1 MAADPP
7 ARTVTPP
14 GPAAAAE
21 ADDASTDALIAA
33 LQVRGAAEPV
43 IDGRRLRAE
52 RGRAAVVAATLEL
65 VDGGN
70 PVPTFA
76 DIAEVSGVSER
87 TIFRYFPDRE
97 ALFGAVATEV
107 FPRIAHCLGTEPVAG
122 DLHARAAALVAL
134 RLELAERTA
143 GLSRSVERLAPS
155 SRLGAALLAIR
166 HDRLQEQVGAWF
178 APELRTAPAGAAAT
192 VDVLLSTASIVHL
205 RELLGDDA
213 LADELTTAVV
223 RLLAPAPRA

>member
-1 MAADPP
+1 MAADSP
-7 ARTVTPP
+7 A
-14 GPAAAAE
+14 PAPAE

-107 FPRIAHCLGTEPVAG
+107 FPSIAHCLATDPPAG
-122 DLHARAAALVAL
+122 DTAERVAALVAL
-134 RLELAERTA
+134 RLELADRTA
-143 GLSRSVERLAPS
+143 GLLRSVERLAPT

-166 HDRLQEQVGAWF
+166 HDRLQEQVRSWFGA
-178 APELRTAPAGAAAT
+178 ELRLAPPSAAAT
-192 VDVLLSTASIVHL
+192 VDVLLSTASVTHL
-205 RELLGDDA
+205 RELLGDDG
-213 LADELTTAVV
+213 LAGELTATVL
-223 RLLAPAPRA
+223 RLLAPA

>member
-1 MAADPP
+1 LAADSP
-7 ARTVTPP
+7 A
-14 GPAAAAE
+14 PATAE
-21 ADDASTDALIAA
+21 AVDASTDALIAA

-65 VDGGN
+65 VDSGN

-107 FPRIAHCLGTEPVAG
+107 FPSIAHCLATEPPPGGTVE
-122 DLHARAAALVAL
+122 RAAALVAL
-134 RLELAERTA
+134 RLELADRTA
-143 GLSRSVERLAPS
+143 GLLRSVERLAPT

-166 HDRLQEQVGAWF
+166 HDRLQEQVRSWF
-178 APELRTAPAGAAAT
+178 EAELHLAPPSARGTI
-192 VDVLLSTASIVHL
+192 DVLLSTASVTHL
-205 RELLGDDA
+205 RELLGDDG
-213 LADELTTAVV
+213 LADELTATVV
-223 RLLAPAPRA
+223 RLLAPAGTPA

>member
-1 MAADPP
+1 MAADSP
-7 ARTVTPP
+7 ARPMAS
-14 GPAAAAE
+14 PAVDDDP
-21 ADDASTDALIAA
+21 DDASTDALIAA

-107 FPRIAHCLGTEPVAG
+107 FPRIAHCL
-122 DLHARAAALVAL
+122 
-134 RLELAERTA
+134 
-143 GLSRSVERLAPS
+143 
-155 SRLGAALLAIR
+155 
-166 HDRLQEQVGAWF
+166 
-178 APELRTAPAGAAAT
+178 
-192 VDVLLSTASIVHL
+192 
-205 RELLGDDA
+205 
-213 LADELTTAVV
+213 
-223 RLLAPAPRA
+223 